1 MINEEIMDVLEN
13 NGINVEKTDE
23 KNEYM
28 LEWWSN
34 AGEDMVDYV
43 TAQNDKEFADRYREI
58 ALDFDADDH
67 AEMYVN
73 MRGKNGVPQTIR
85 ELIDDADS
93 IQEFYSNV
101 SKEID
106 KVVYGW

>member
-58 ALDFDADDH
+58 ALDFNADDH